1 MVLKNALQPET
12 MKQWFNKVESLIDS
26 RLDELSKTFKPCNVN
41 EVLKDKT
48 A

>member
-1 MVLKNALQPET
+1 
-12 MKQWFNKVESLIDS
+12 MKQWFDKVESLIDS

-48 A
+48 NWSDLRALQ